1 MSSRRKTKLIY
12 AISALFFSLFL
23 NHFYSESP
31 FDESLPKSD
40 VRIQE
45 INKQELIEATL
56 VRVVDGDTIVV
67 NIAHTSA
74 VSGES
79 IDKDKG
85 ESTEKYTQE
94 NTEEKVR
101 LIGINSPESVDPRRP
116 VECFGKEASNKVKEI
131 IKIGDK
137 IWLEYDISQN
147 ERDKYGRI
155 LAYVY
160 FNEDSLK
167 LIQLNKFMIENGFAQ
182 EYTYEKPYK
191 YQKEFRDAERMARE
205 EKRGLWTEGVCQN
218 KS

>member
-1 MSSRRKTKLIY
+1 MSSRRKAKLIY
-12 AISALFFSLFL
+12 AISALLFSLFL

-31 FDESLPKSD
+31 FAEISNESG
-40 VRIQE
+40 VEIQE
-45 INKQELIEATL
+45 NTKQELVEATL

-67 NIAHTSA
+67 NIAHKSA
-74 VSGES
+74 GSSEN
-79 IDKDKG
+79 IDKNKG
-85 ESTEKYTQE
+85 ESTEEYK
-94 NTEEKVR
+94 EEKVR

-147 ERDKYGRI
+147 ERDKYDRI

-191 YQKEFRDAERMARE
+191 YQKEFKYAERIARE
-205 EKRGLWTEGVCQN
+205 EKRGLWSEDVCT
-218 KS
+218 K